1 MRRPLAVFGLA
12 YFLAMLAAT
21 RLPATWLLPVVIAV
35 AVLFGL
41 ALVFLR
47 KRAHGLAP
55 LLLAACLAAGLLRL
69 GYDAVFVQPMA
80 LLDDTRQTATARV
93 VAVEP
98 GYVLALGCGGERI
111 LYHPDAQTLP
121 KKHQLLLRFA
131 DDTYLTVSVQG
142 WGAAQLV
149 PREDLGART
158 YVDPGRVSPLGG
170 AFTWEHYDGLFQDL
184 EPKDSRSIKFFCISK
199 PGIWGLG
206 NGYLQDILY
215 QAHVHPR
222 RKAADLTPDE
232 RRALFD
238 ATVDVLRRATDLGG
252 RDTERD
258 LHNRPGGYRPAL
270 DRRMVG
276 EPCPGCG
283 TPIAKIQFQGGSCYF
298 CPDCQPL

>member
-1 MRRPLAVFGLA
+1 MIELPEAQTVARQIDADLRGKGIAAAQRGNSPHKFAFYTGSPEEYEATLVGRTICGAE
-12 YFLAMLAAT
+12 AMGNH
-21 RLPATWLLPVVIAV
+21 I
-35 AVLFGL
+35 
-41 ALVFLR
+41 
-47 KRAHGLAP
+47 
-55 LLLAACLAAGLLRL
+55 
-69 GYDAVFVQPMA
+69 
-80 LLDDTRQTATARV
+80 V

-98 GYVLALGCGGERI
+98 DYVLALGCGGERI

-131 DDTYLTVSVQG
+131 DNTYLTVSVQG

-158 YVDPGRVSPLGG
+158 YVDPGRVSPLGE

>member
-1 MRRPLAVFGLA
+1 MIGYEAQTVADRSTPTCGARDHAANGNSPHKFAFTPDRRRVRHPGGPHHLGAE
-12 YFLAMLAAT
+12 AMGNH
-21 RLPATWLLPVVIAV
+21 I
-35 AVLFGL
+35 
-41 ALVFLR
+41 
-47 KRAHGLAP
+47 
-55 LLLAACLAAGLLRL
+55 
-69 GYDAVFVQPMA
+69 
-80 LLDDTRQTATARV
+80 V

-98 GYVLALGCGGERI
+98 DYVLALGCGGERI

-170 AFTWEHYDGLFQDL
+170 AFTLEHYDGLFQDL
-184 EPKDSRSIKFFCISK
+184 EPKDSRSIKFICISK